1 MMELLGVYEC
11 KIDAKGRVS
20 VPSSLKKQLISIGTA
35 GFVLKR
41 SVFSKC
47 LELHTQKEWID
58 LTKSIKKLNRFVQK
72 NNEFIRIFHA
82 GIKQVEMDSAG
93 RILISKD
100 LIGFANLKNTIVFS
114 ATPFGLEIWNQ
125 SDYEKAV
132 SVENTDFVKLTEEVM
147 GEPNSNVIS

>member
-1 MMELLGVYEC
+1 MELLGVYEC
-11 KIDAKGRVS
+11 KMDAKGRVS

-58 LTKSIKKLNRFVQK
+58 LTNSIKKLNRFVQK

-100 LIGFANLKNTIVFS
+100 LVGFANLKNTIVFS

-132 SVENTDFVKLTEEVM
+132 SVENTDFAKLTEEVM

>member
-1 MMELLGVYEC
+1 MELLGVYEC
-11 KIDAKGRVS
+11 KMDAKGRVS

-58 LTKSIKKLNRFVQK
+58 LTNSIKKLNRFVQK

-132 SVENTDFVKLTEEVM
+132 SVENTDFAKLTEEVM

>member
-1 MMELLGVYEC
+1 MELLGVYEC
-11 KIDAKGRVS
+11 KMDAKGRVS

-58 LTKSIKKLNRFVQK
+58 LTNSIKKLNRFVQK

>member
-1 MMELLGVYEC
+1 MELLGVYEC

-58 LTKSIKKLNRFVQK
+58 LTNSIKKLNRFVQK

>member
-1 MMELLGVYEC
+1 MELLGVYEC
-11 KIDAKGRVS
+11 KMDAKGRVS
-20 VPSSLKKQLISIGTA
+20 VPSSLKKKLISIGTA

-58 LTKSIKKLNRFVQK
+58 LTNSIKKLNRFVQK

-132 SVENTDFVKLTEEVM
+132 SVENTDFAKLTEEVM

>member
-1 MMELLGVYEC
+1 MELLGVYEC
-11 KIDAKGRVS
+11 KMDAKGRVS

-58 LTKSIKKLNRFVQK
+58 LTNSIKKLNRFVQK

-100 LIGFANLKNTIVFS
+100 LIGFTNLKNTIVFS

-132 SVENTDFVKLTEEVM
+132 SVENTDFAKLTEEVM

>member
-1 MMELLGVYEC
+1 MELLGVYEC

-132 SVENTDFVKLTEEVM
+132 SVENADFVKLTEEVM

>member
-1 MMELLGVYEC
+1 MELLGVYEC

-100 LIGFANLKNTIVFS
+100 LLGFANLKNTIVFS

-132 SVENTDFVKLTEEVM
+132 SVENTDFAKLTEEVM

>member
-1 MMELLGVYEC
+1 MELLGVYEC
-11 KIDAKGRVS
+11 KMDAKGRVS

-58 LTKSIKKLNRFVQK
+58 LTNSIKKLNRFVQK
-72 NNEFIRIFHA
+72 NDEFIRIFHA

-132 SVENTDFVKLTEEVM
+132 SVENTDFAKLTEEVM

>member
-1 MMELLGVYEC
+1 MELLGVYEC
-11 KIDAKGRVS
+11 KMDAKGRGS
-20 VPSSLKKQLISIGTA
+20 VPSSLKKKLISIGTA

-58 LTKSIKKLNRFVQK
+58 LTNSIKKLNRFVQK

-132 SVENTDFVKLTEEVM
+132 SVENTDFAKLTEEVM

>member
-1 MMELLGVYEC
+1 MELLGVYEC

-58 LTKSIKKLNRFVQK
+58 LTNSIKKLNRFVQK

-132 SVENTDFVKLTEEVM
+132 SVENTDFAKLTEEVM

>member
-1 MMELLGVYEC
+1 MELLGVYEC
-11 KIDAKGRVS
+11 KMDAKGRVS

-35 GFVLKR
+35 GFILKR

-58 LTKSIKKLNRFVQK
+58 LTNSIKKLNRFVQK

-132 SVENTDFVKLTEEVM
+132 SVENTDFAKLTEEVM

>member
-1 MMELLGVYEC
+1 MELLGVYEC
-11 KIDAKGRVS
+11 KMDAKGRVS

-58 LTKSIKKLNRFVQK
+58 LTNSIKKLNRFVQK

-100 LIGFANLKNTIVFS
+100 LLGFANLKNTIVFS

-132 SVENTDFVKLTEEVM
+132 SVENTDFAKLTEEVM

>member
-1 MMELLGVYEC
+1 MELLGVYEC
-11 KIDAKGRVS
+11 KMDAKGRVS

-58 LTKSIKKLNRFVQK
+58 LTNSIKKLNRFVQK

-132 SVENTDFVKLTEEVM
+132 SLENTDFAKLTEEVM